1 MAPGYNSLGVPTDA
15 LITNIGGA
23 TKMKNSTARKL
34 RQIPA
39 GYLLVGIDAH
49 KKKHAAVVKT
59 QDAFTRAKFKV
70 SNSRDGFVEL
80 LERTKAQTVKT
91 DSRGTIFAIEAG
103 SRYWRTLAY
112 FLEERGIPFRLI
124 SPFTLKRR
132 REGED
137 IDRRKNDYRDADMA
151 AELLRTGKFTETRL
165 PQGIYADLRAA
176 YHTYHSLGRE
186 RSRATNLLSALLD
199 SLFPEFH
206 NVFKDVSTKTALAV
220 LAAYALPYVIAEM
233 SMEKFMDTM
242 MTKYKG
248 QHIIRKKVS
257 AIYQAA
263 HSSVGIHAGAGVV
276 CFEISLLVERI
287 RLLTEHRRKVE
298 DLIVALVEWIPESK
312 YLLSTPGLGH
322 ITIAGILGEL
332 GPLNHYR
339 SGKQL
344 VKMAGINPIQS
355 ESANKQASKTPM
367 SKKGRTLLRHCLW
380 EASLNIL
387 NHNQEFK
394 AWAKRLQ
401 ERPLHQ
407 NPLKKRE
414 ARGAVCKKLLYL
426 VFALFNKHSFY
437 EKNYKVETKRELV
450 VA

>member
-1 MAPGYNSLGVPTDA
+1 MPAMVICPSPGVD
-15 LITNIGGA
+15 
-23 TKMKNSTARKL
+23 R
-34 RQIPA
+34 R
-39 GYLLVGIDAH
+39 YLLSGIH
-49 KKKHAAVVKT
+49 STSV
-59 QDAFTRAKFKV
+59 
-70 SNSRDGFVEL
+70 
-80 LERTKAQTVKT
+80 
-91 DSRGTIFAIEAG
+91 TIR
-103 SRYWRTLAY
+103 SST
-112 FLEERGIPFRLI
+112 FRLI

-137 IDRRKNDYRDADMA
+137 IDRRKNDYRDTDMA

-176 YHTYHSLGRE
+176 YHTYYGLGRE

-199 SLFPEFH
+199 SLFPEFYT
-206 NVFKDVSTKTALAV
+206 VFKDISTKTALAV
-220 LAAYALPYVIAEM
+220 LAAYPSPYVIAEM

-242 MTKYKG
+242 MAKYKG

-263 HSSVGIHAGAGVV
+263 HNSVGIHAGAGVI

-298 DLIVALVEWIPESK
+298 DLIVTLVEWIPESK

-344 VKMAGINPIQS
+344 VKMAGINPMQS

-367 SKKGRTLLRHCLW
+367 SKKGRPLLRYCLW
-380 EASLNIL
+380 EASLSVL
-387 NHNQEFK
+387 KHNQEFK
-394 AWAKRLQ
+394 AWATRLQ

-414 ARGAVCKKLLYL
+414 ARGAVCKRLLYL

-437 EKNYKVETKRELV
+437 EKNYKVETERELV
-450 VA
+450 AA